1 MLTIDIVSDVVCPW
15 CYIGKRRLE
24 TALAGL
30 RRDRPELPVAI
41 RWLPYFL
48 NPDTPP
54 QGEPYRPFLE
64 AKFGGPEK
72 LTEMWARLKEAGNA
86 VGIPFA
92 FERIET
98 RANTLAAHR
107 LIHHVQRTLPQATR
121 DLVEGLFMVSF
132 VEPRNVGNHEVLA
145 RIADAVGWD
154 YQSALDFLAGDGEE
168 EEVQALAERVQQMG
182 VSTVPFF
189 IFGGRLGVSG
199 AQSPEIL
206 RQAMDQA
213 IAGVA
218 AND

>member
-24 TALAGL
+24 AALADL
-30 RRDRPELPVAI
+30 RQARPDLPVAI

-72 LTEMWARLKEAGNA
+72 LAETWARLREAGNS
-86 VGIPFA
+86 VGINFA
-92 FERIET
+92 FERIEV

-107 LIHHVQRTLPQATR
+107 LIHHMQRTLPQATK
-121 DLVEGLFMVSF
+121 DLVEGLFMISF
-132 VEPRNVGNHEVLA
+132 VEPRNLGDHEVLA
-145 RIADAVGWD
+145 RIADAAGWD

-168 EEVQALAERVQQMG
+168 EQVLALAERVQQMG
-182 VSTVPFF
+182 VTSVPFF

-213 IAGVA
+213 IAGAA